1 MYKSIQDIG
10 YCVVILTPSALQWSA
25 LNTCCHAATLAQVC
39 RWQQLWVETWDR
51 ECLRRF
57 PEVYSF
63 CWWTFSGGT
72 HTHTQCAH
80 THIACTHTVYT
91 HSTHTHT
98 HTCRASFLLGIWAI
112 IDKVCNNVHDKVS
125 VHYAG
130 YTTSTASHLPLV
142 VTPPITTSVSPG
154 RVATRHSY
162 RAVGMCSKMCQESID
177 GL

>member
-1 MYKSIQDIG
+1 MKCTKHLLS
-10 YCVVILTPSALQWSA
+10 CC
-25 LNTCCHAATLAQVC
+25 NTCTGDNSCGWKPGTESA
-39 RWQQLWVETWDR
+39 W
-51 ECLRRF
+51 
-57 PEVYSF
+57 
-63 CWWTFSGGT
+63 GGSLKSTPFVDGHSVVAHT
-72 HTHTQCAH
+72 HTHSVH

-162 RAVGMCSKMCQESID
+162 RPVGMCSKMCQESID